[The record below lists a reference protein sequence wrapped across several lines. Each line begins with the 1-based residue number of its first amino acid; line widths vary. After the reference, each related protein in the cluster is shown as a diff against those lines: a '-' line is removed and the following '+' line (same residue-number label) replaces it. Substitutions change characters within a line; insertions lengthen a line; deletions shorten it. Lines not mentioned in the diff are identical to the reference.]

1 MTIELNAVPG
11 LAWTTR
17 ADGVRAQADEAL
29 RASEMELRRAHAQL
43 AVEKHLLE
51 MTASG
56 RPLDEVL
63 DAVCR
68 FVEELSPECLCG
80 VYPIDWSGPI

>member
-1 MTIELNAVPG
+1 MVIDI
-11 LAWTTR
+11 
-17 ADGVRAQADEAL
+17 DGVVEA
-29 RASEMELRRAHAQL
+29 ELRRAHAQL
-43 AVEKHLLE
+43 AIEKHLLE

-56 RPLDEVL
+56 RPLGDVL

-80 VYPIDWSGPI
+80 VYPIDWSGLTKQKMRLTVKIRYAPADAGPPD